1 MGERESTFRCCR
13 TWTVSFSIENPSSF
27 MSSIPSRTLA
37 AGDALPIVGFGTWD
51 LSEADVHDVLPTA
64 LDNGYTHVD
73 TAEGYQN
80 EEAIGEVIAEY
91 ERDDLFLT
99 SKVLPSHLH
108 YESLLDA
115 LARSLE
121 RLGTEYL
128 DLYLIHWPNP
138 AISIRNTLRAL
149 ERAHEQG
156 LIRNVGVSNFSSYQL
171 RFARRIASVPIV
183 ANQIEFHPWYVR
195 QDLLDYCQKH
205 DIVVEAAAP
214 LARTT
219 VLEDPVIREIADR
232 HDVMPAQ
239 VALRWAVEKDIV
251 VLPKS
256 TNPDHI
262 RANLDLFDWSLD
274 TEDMERIDQ
283 LDRQENVYMIDL
295 DDEVYGVPA

>member
-1 MGERESTFRCCR
+1 
-13 TWTVSFSIENPSSF
+13 

-37 AGDALPIVGFGTWD
+37 AGDTLPIVGFGTWD

-156 LIRNVGVSNFSSYQL
+156 LIRNVGVSNFSRYQL
-171 RFARRIASVPIV
+171 QFARRIANVPIV

-195 QDLLDYCQKH
+195 QDLLDYCQEH

-219 VLEDPVIREIADR
+219 VLEDPVIREIADS

-239 VALRWAVEKDIV
+239 VALRWAVEKDVV